1 MGAFISWIKDA
12 LAKDPNQGSSQTTTS
27 SSLSGM
33 ISTLVPVLIV
43 SAVYFV
49 IWLVARLSTIGFFRA
64 CSPNADDSN
73 PASERSPALPK
84 GWFNWIGPF
93 WKIPD
98 ETALRHQSLDAYLF
112 IRYLKVCTI
121 IAFVSLCITWPILF
135 PVNATGGGGQAELD
149 ILSFSNVDSTT
160 HKNYYYAH
168 CFVGWAVYGFIMYM
182 ITRELIFYIN
192 IRNAFF
198 NHPNYARRISARTV
212 LFTNVPQ
219 DYLDEA
225 RLEAMYPGAIRHL
238 WIAGDIKE
246 LDEAVTKRDEAALKL
261 EKGEVSLIKA
271 VNKARAKELKKN
283 GGNAEEQAAVTH
295 DAETGN
301 IASRW
306 IPDKKRPSHR
316 LGFLGLLGKKVD
328 TIEWGRS
335 ELRESIPKIQAAQ
348 NQYLAGNYT
357 KVPAVFIEFNTQ
369 RQAQDAYQSV
379 SHHTALHM
387 EPKAIGVQP
396 QDVIWKNLG
405 LPWWQLVIR
414 RYAVYAAVTALIVF
428 WAIPVAIIGV
438 ISSVNTIKSLPG
450 LTWIGSIPPFIL
462 GVVSNLLPSVA
473 LAILMSFVPVFMRG
487 FSHLAGAKTK
497 TEAELFTQQSYFIF
511 QVIQV
516 FLIRTM
522 TNAFADSIV
531 MIAQDTSKILP
542 ALATN
547 IPKASNFYISYF
559 IVQGLTIA
567 IGTLTQVVGLFVFRL
582 LYKYLS
588 GTPRALFEK
597 WTTLAGVLWG
607 SLLPV
612 YTNIVVIGIT
622 YSVIAPLMLFW
633 STLGL
638 FLFYLA
644 YRYNLI
650 FVSQTTVDTKGLIY
664 PRALKQLFVGVY
676 LGEVC
681 IFALFVLAKT
691 PGPAVL
697 MGVFVFFTILYNI
710 TLLNTFAPLL
720 HGIPTSLEVES
731 QLASGHLGSAATGE
745 AYDYKKA
752 NAAENGAHAASA
764 SNGANA
770 ANGAHSNGANGSS
783 AAAPTAA
790 KPKGN
795 ILQRFLKPWIYS
807 DYHVLQRLI
816 PANDYDVANE
826 LSPESEAQAYLP
838 PAVYKQA
845 PDLWIPED
853 AAGVSKQEI
862 AQTSKVIPIS
872 DAGCTLD
879 EKNKIHWDEDNARP
893 PIYTEKP
900 EY

>member
-1 MGAFISWIKDA
+1 MGAFLSWINDA
-12 LAKDPNQGSSQTTTS
+12 LAKDKNKGSAQDGSS

-33 ISTLVPVLIV
+33 ISTLLPVLAL

-49 IWLVARLSTIGFFRA
+49 IWLVARRSQTRFYEPRA
-64 CSPNADDSN
+64 YLGSLRPYQ
-73 PASERSPALPK
+73 RSPALPK

-93 WKIPD
+93 WKLPD

-112 IRYLKVCTI
+112 IRYLKVCTVM
-121 IAFVSLCITWPILF
+121 AFVSLCITWPILF
-135 PVNATGGGGQAELD
+135 PVNATGGGGLKELD
-149 ILSFSNVDSTT
+149 ILSFGNVKPET

-182 ITRELIFYIN
+182 ITRELIYYVN

-212 LFTNVPQ
+212 LFTNVPK
-219 DYLDEA
+219 DYLDET
-225 RLEAMYPGAIRHL
+225 RLQAMYPGAIRNL
-238 WIAGDIKE
+238 WIAGDVKE
-246 LDEAVTKRDEAALKL
+246 LEEEVKKRDETALKL

-271 VNKARAKELKKN
+271 VNKARAKELKKK
-283 GGNAEEQAAVTH
+283 GGNAEEQTTVTR

-306 IPDKKRPSHR
+306 VPDKKRPSHR

-335 ELRESIPKIQAAQ
+335 ELKESIPKVQAAQ
-348 NQYLAGNYT
+348 DQYLAGNYT
-357 KVPAVFIEFNTQ
+357 RVPAVFIEFNTQ
-369 RQAQDAYQSV
+369 REAQDAYQSV

-387 EPKAIGVQP
+387 DPKAIGVQP

-414 RYAVYAAVTALIVF
+414 RYAVYAAVAALVIF

-438 ISSVNTIKSLPG
+438 ISSVDTIKALPG
-450 LTWIGSIPPFIL
+450 LGWINSIPKVVL

-473 LAILMSFVPVFMRG
+473 LAILMSLVPVFMRG
-487 FSHLAGAKTK
+487 FSHLAGAKTN
-497 TEAELFTQQSYFIF
+497 TEAELFTQHAYFVF

-516 FLIRTM
+516 FLVRTM

-531 MIAQDTSKILP
+531 DIAQDTSKVLPIL
-542 ALATN
+542 AQN
-547 IPKASNFYISYF
+547 IPKAANFYISYF

-588 GTPRALFEK
+588 GTPRALFQK

-607 SLLPV
+607 SILPV

-633 STLGL
+633 SSIGL

-644 YRYNLI
+644 YRYNMI
-650 FVSQTTVDTKGLIY
+650 FVTQTSVDTKGLIY

-681 IFALFVLAKT
+681 IFALFVIAKA

-697 MGVFVFFTILYNI
+697 MAAFVIFTILYNI
-710 TLLNTFAPLL
+710 TLLKTFAPLL
-720 HGIPTSLEVES
+720 RGIPTSLEAES
-731 QLASGHLGSAATGE
+731 QLATGHLGTAGLDPAVN
-745 AYDYKKA
+745 YKKA
-752 NAAENGAHAASA
+752 EAAEKGANGASA
-764 SNGANA
+764 SNGAN
-770 ANGAHSNGANGSS
+770 GAHSNGGS
-783 AAAPTAA
+783 AADPAAA
-790 KPKGN
+790 KPKAN

-807 DYHVLQRLI
+807 DYHVLQKLI
-816 PANDYDVANE
+816 PADDYDVNNE
-826 LSPESEAQAYLP
+826 ISAEAADQAYLP
-838 PAVYKQA
+838 PAAYQQV
-845 PDLWIPED
+845 PNLWIPED
-853 AAGVSKQEI
+853 IAGVSKQEI
-862 AQTSKVIPIS
+862 AETSKVIPIS
-872 DAGCTLD
+872 DAGCTID
-879 EKNKIHWDEDNARP
+879 EKNNLHWDQDNARP